1 MQTPQN
7 KADDIPV
14 SFISSN
20 TNKAKAKMALS
31 VNSAGEDLLS
41 AINTSSTVVVTPT
54 ERGSDSTTVSSIQN
68 NNSTTIP
75 SNICSPEERRANLD
89 VELHNE
95 ELHPTSTQDISPLES
110 FDPQFIEDSC
120 KDIYLEPLQHDFLST
135 SSTQT
140 TSSENEIGKSNMVEN
155 TFMSRQR
162 EDQKQVDDE
171 QVATEVASLS
181 STNCSDSLS
190 TSSIQTTSC
199 ENEIGTEE
207 KTTSTSTGRESSQD
221 TNEIVSIN
229 SCAVELNESE
239 SLLVDTLMSRQRK
252 DQQQV
257 DDEQVATEVA
267 KLPSTNYSRWT
278 MLPPMPKK
286 RTRFTSA
293 CVNGKIYVFGG
304 VVGSAKS
311 KDAVMFDPSTN
322 MWHEIP
328 SMKMKRSGSSC
339 AVVGQKI
346 YIIGGVVDCS
356 YNSTN
361 HCEVYDTTTQQW
373 DTVSSMGAGRHLHSS
388 VTVGNKIFVL
398 GGYRCEGK
406 GEVYDVIT
414 DTWSNIS
421 SMHFGR
427 YGFGAVADG
436 DTIYAIGGKVEL
448 VKGKNQGENEYFRY
462 LETMEI
468 YNIAED
474 KWELSN
480 SKMKNRRCGCSAFLV
495 GESNIV
501 VMGGSDEK
509 ELVKAIEVYQ
519 IPDDKWKSSLI
530 PPFEY
535 GRSYFSAHYFGDDL
549 IIFGGSA
556 NNSVEKITNVLI
568 ECDGNDNFV
577 TPEENK
583 FSNIDKSR
591 KRKLSQSLVPNYTRS
606 RVKKP
611 CDIMK
616 RVKREVIALDRPI
629 IDSKRSLRSYR
640 KDRELNNP
648 SPVRKAT
655 FPSYKKVNPSPS
667 KKGPSQTNEDETKK
681 NKIIDLLPKRR
692 VRPNRM
698 IIKQGSNG
706 KLCKG
711 QIIEYIKKQKSWK
724 VKFENGSI
732 ACINDI
738 RKLREMIDLAI
749 KHKVRYAKSQVQMTS
764 NKSKKSMTD
773 DASETDDNV
782 VSKDDDSKMF
792 SDHKDDLSEDS
803 QQLTSE
809 SFLFD
814 PTLNR
819 VKHLIVEKKKGYTST
834 ERDIFGKEQAGPLC
848 SRKEKIQLHILS
860 ELEERVFGKPDTKGD
875 YQVRAKRLE
884 EFLQIKLD

>member
-1 MQTPQN
+1 MQTPQS
-7 KADDIPV
+7 KADDMSNAFIP
-14 SFISSN
+14 
-20 TNKAKAKMALS
+20 TDKNKAKAKMGLS
-31 VNSAGEDLLS
+31 INSVGEDLLS
-41 AINTSSTVVVTPT
+41 AINTSSTLVVTPT
-54 ERGSDSTTVSSIQN
+54 ERGSNSTTLRSIQN
-68 NNSTTIP
+68 NKSTTIP
-75 SNICSPEERRANLD
+75 SNICSPEETRANVD
-89 VELHNE
+89 VELENE
-95 ELHPTSTQDISPLES
+95 ELRPSSSQDISPLES
-110 FDPQFIEDSC
+110 FDPLFIEDSC
-120 KDIYLEPLQHDFLST
+120 KDIYLDPLKNDFLST

-140 TSSENEIGKSNMVEN
+140 TSSDNEIGKSNMVEN
-155 TFMSRQR
+155 TFISR
-162 EDQKQVDDE
+162 KQMDEE
-171 QVATEVASLS
+171 QVATQVAKLP
-181 STNCSDSLS
+181 STNCSDSFS
-190 TSSIQTTSC
+190 TSSIQTASS
-199 ENEIGTEE
+199 ENEIETEE
-207 KTTSTSTGRESSQD
+207 KTTSTSTGRKSFQD
-221 TNEIVSIN
+221 TNEIIPIN
-229 SCAVELNESE
+229 SCAIDLNESE
-239 SLLVDTLMSRQRK
+239 SLLVDNLMSRQREDHK
-252 DQQQV
+252 QV
-257 DDEQVATEVA
+257 DDEKVATEAA
-267 KLPSTNYSRWT
+267 KLPSTNCSSWI

-304 VVGSAKS
+304 VVCSAKS
-311 KDAVMFDPSTN
+311 KDAVMFDPNTN

-356 YNSTN
+356 YNPTN

-373 DTVSSMGAGRHLHSS
+373 DSLNSMGTGRQLHSS
-388 VTVGNKIFVL
+388 VTVGNKIFVF

-427 YGFGAVADG
+427 YGFGAVANG

-448 VKGKNQGENEYFRY
+448 GKGKNHGENEYFRY

-474 KWELSN
+474 KWVMSN
-480 SKMKNRRCGCSAFLV
+480 SKMKNRRCGCSAFMV

-519 IPDDKWKSSLI
+519 IPDDKWKCSLI
-530 PPFEY
+530 PPFKY

-568 ECDGNDNFV
+568 ECDGSDNFV

-583 FSNIDKSR
+583 LSNIDKSR
-591 KRKLSQSLVPNYTRS
+591 KRKLSQSLVPNYARS

-640 KDRELNNP
+640 KDRELKP
-648 SPVRKAT
+648 SPVRKAK
-655 FPSYKKVNPSPS
+655 FPSHKKVNPLPS
-667 KKGPSQTNEDETKK
+667 KKVTSQTNEDETMKK
-681 NKIIDLLPKRR
+681 GIIDLLPKHKI
-692 VRPNRM
+692 RPNRM
-698 IIKQGSNG
+698 IAKRGSNG

-711 QIIEYIKKQKSWK
+711 KVIEYIKEQDSWK
-724 VKFENGSI
+724 VKFENGNI
-732 ACINDI
+732 ACIND
-738 RKLREMIDLAI
+738 RSKLHEMIELGLTS
-749 KHKVRYAKSQVQMTS
+749 KVRYSKSKVQTTN
-764 NKSKKSMTD
+764 NKSKKSMID
-773 DASETDDNV
+773 DTSDADDNDV
-782 VSKDDDSKMF
+782 ISKDDDSNMF

-803 QQLTSE
+803 QQLTSGS
-809 SFLFD
+809 SFLD
-814 PTLNR
+814 PRLSLM
-819 VKHLIVEKKKGYTST
+819 KHRIDEKKKEVVST
-834 ERDIFGKEQAGPLC
+834 EIDIFGEEQAGPLC
-848 SRKEKIQLHILS
+848 SRKEEIQLHILS

-884 EFLQIKLD
+884 EFLHIKLD